1 MGDERDMICYDK
13 LFELLKSRGFKKK
26 ELLKVMSPPTLA
38 KFAKH
43 ESITTDVINKVCAHL
58 GCQPGDIMEYREDPE
73 ASPKRKTGDTSL

>member
-1 MGDERDMICYDK
+1 MICYDK
-13 LFELLKSRGFKKK
+13 LFELLRSRGLRKK

-73 ASPKRKTGDTSL
+73 ASSMNKTGDTSL

>member
-1 MGDERDMICYDK
+1 MICYDK
-13 LFELLKSRGFKKK
+13 LFELLRSRGLRKK